1 MSIPIGIAVAPP
13 APDVANAI
21 DDLISRFRD
30 IAATGVASLWLGQ
43 LFDLDA
49 ITAIA
54 VVGRE
59 VPDVELGTAVSTTYP
74 RHPIVMS
81 SQVQT
86 AQSAIGGRLRLGLG
100 VSHRE
105 LVERRLGYTFER
117 PARHLRE
124 YLEVLNALFERA
136 EVDFHGET
144 VVADTT
150 GFPGHVAGS
159 IRPDVLV
166 AALGPA
172 MLRVTG
178 ELADGTITWL
188 AGPRT
193 LDEHIVPILTHA
205 AEGRA
210 RPKVIASLPVC
221 VTNRPEEVS
230 ERAATHLAMYDQ
242 YAAYSAVLQ
251 REGAQR
257 AGDVSI
263 IGDEAHVEKAVNQ
276 LCDAGATEFIGN
288 AWGFTTQ
295 EEHDRTVA
303 LLGSMSGVKV

>member
-1 MSIPIGIAVAPP
+1 MTLPIGIAVAPP

-21 DDLISRFRD
+21 EDLITRSRA
-30 IAATGVASLWLGQ
+30 IAGTGVASLWLGQ

-49 ITAIA
+49 ITALA
-54 VVGRE
+54 VIGRA
-59 VPDVELGTAVSTTYP
+59 VPDVQLGTAVSTTYP

-81 SQVQT
+81 SQAQT
-86 AQSAIGGRLRLGLG
+86 TQSAIGGRLRLGLG

-105 LVERRLGYTFER
+105 LVERRLGYSFDR

-124 YLEVLNALFERA
+124 YLEVLTALFERG
-136 EVDFHGET
+136 EVDFRGDT

-150 GFPGHVAGS
+150 GFPGHVPGS
-159 IRPDVLV
+159 TPPDLLV

-193 LDEHIVPILTHA
+193 LDEHVVPILTQA
-205 AEGRA
+205 ATGRA
-210 RPKVIASLPVC
+210 APKVIASLPVC
-221 VTNRPEEVS
+221 VTNRPDDVA
-230 ERAATHLAMYDQ
+230 ERAAEHLAMYDQ
-242 YAAYSAVLQ
+242 YAAYVAVLH
-251 REGAQR
+251 REGARR
-257 AGDVSI
+257 AGDVAI
-263 IGDEAHVEKAVNQ
+263 IGDEAHVQRAILRLRE
-276 LCDAGATEFIGN
+276 AGATEFIGN
-288 AWGFTTQ
+288 AWGFTTP

-303 LLGSMSGVKV
+303 VLGALSGTAS